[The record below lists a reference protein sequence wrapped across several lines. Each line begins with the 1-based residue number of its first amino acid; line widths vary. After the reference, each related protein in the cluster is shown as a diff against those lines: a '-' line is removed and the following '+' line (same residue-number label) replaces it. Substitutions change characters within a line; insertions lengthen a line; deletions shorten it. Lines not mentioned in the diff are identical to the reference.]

1 MKTSGIPISAFP
13 PKVQEQIRRSIAR
26 DGDAFVRLDGPGAP
40 RVVDDPLVPG
50 PGPAMLRQRQG
61 PALNKTEEA
70 WQLELAA
77 RFPDR
82 PARVQ
87 AVTLLLGNGVR
98 YTPDFFLDPVLP
110 EEDVE
115 ADQAYAFEVK
125 GFMRDDAA
133 VKLKVAA
140 SLHRWIRFFLVS
152 RKGRAQPWRVQEV
165 LA

>member
-1 MKTSGIPISAFP
+1 MKSSGIPISAFP
-13 PKVQEQIRRSIAR
+13 PHVQEQIRRQIRRQMRGAAPGEER
-26 DGDAFVRLDGPGAP
+26 DVAAQVFPVPGA
-40 RVVDDPLVPG
+40 G
-50 PGPAMLRQRQG
+50 PGPAMLRQRRG

-70 WQLELAA
+70 WRLELEA

-110 EEDVE
+110 AEDVE
-115 ADQAYAFEVK
+115 ACQAYAFEVK

-152 RKGRAQPWRVQEV
+152 RRGRAQPWRVQEV